1 MTYTITLDI
10 SHEVTLGQLD
20 EILESHSA
28 TITQYN
34 PFGPAG
40 GNPEITFSFP
50 TKDDLTNFVAQIYE
64 IEDSDELRYYT
75 ESAEMIS

>member
-10 SHEVTLGQLD
+10 SHELTLGQLD
-20 EILESHSA
+20 EILQSHSA
-28 TITQYN
+28 TIAEYT

-50 TKDDLTNFVAQIYE
+50 TKDDLTNFVAQLYE

-75 ESAEMIS
+75 ETANFSG